1 MRWAYA
7 SLEAG
12 ASAPQAVRVRV
23 RPLLVS
29 EADACV
35 ACAKTIGWSAP
46 REAWA
51 WMLELGLGFGIDAKG
66 DLAGSVIV
74 FPFGEAFAMVAMMMV
89 RADMQK
95 QGLGRRVLE
104 HARSALPASMGM
116 ALYAS
121 EEGERL
127 YRPLG
132 FADDGFSVR
141 WEGRIAAPSRLPLG
155 HGLREMVEDDLDAV
169 VALDAVAQG
178 AVRRA
183 LVRSLM
189 VRRAAGWVLERGRRI
204 VGFVMG
210 LREEDVLRVGPL
222 VAETDADALALADAV
237 APSSGVVRLDVEP
250 GEDALVA
257 WAKARGLEQGE
268 LSPRLVLGMPRLPG
282 ARRHSRTL
290 AGRAF
295 G

>member
-1 MRWAYA
+1 M
-7 SLEAG
+7 
-12 ASAPQAVRVRV
+12 RV
-23 RPLLVS
+23 RPLPVS

-51 WMLELGLGFGIDAKG
+51 WMLELGLGFGVDAKG

-74 FPFGEAFAMVAMMMV
+74 FPYGDAFAMVAMMMV

-104 HARSALPASMGM
+104 HARDALPASMGM

-132 FADDGFSVR
+132 FVDDGFSAR
-141 WEGRIAAPSRLPLG
+141 WEGPLARPSGRTPLDPG
-155 HGLREMVEDDLDAV
+155 VREMRDDDLQAI
-169 VALDAVAQG
+169 VALDAEAQG
-178 AVRRA
+178 APRAA
-183 LVRSLM
+183 LVRSL
-189 VRRAAGWVLERGRRI
+189 VIRRATGWMMERDGRA
-204 VGFVMG
+204 VGFAMG
-210 LREEDVLRVGPL
+210 LREEDVLRVGPV
-222 VAETDADALALADAV
+222 VAERHADAIALADAV

-250 GEDALVA
+250 GEEALVE

-282 ARRHSRTL
+282 ARRKSRTL